1 MTDIEYLLQKYKKQ
15 YVKGEYISNKTA
27 RELMAEN
34 YQKERIRVAKIIL
47 ASVNAPKN
55 IEQEILYWLEEI
67 NDLKFIHRYWTLE
80 KIISLMVICEY
91 QLCYNDFNITDLYL
105 WDYYD
110 FNWLSFE
117 KAKTRYYKHIL
128 KHSKY
133 IEVNKR

>member
-1 MTDIEYLLQKYKKQ
+1 MTDIEYLLRKYKKQ

-34 YQKERIRVAKIIL
+34 YQKERIRVAKTIL

-55 IEQEILYWLEEI
+55 IEQEVLYWLEEI
-67 NDLKFIHRYWTLE
+67 KDLQFINRDWVLE

-91 QLCYNDFNITDLYL
+91 QLSYPNFNVTELYL

-110 FNWLSFE
+110 FDWLSFE
-117 KAKTRYYKHIL
+117 YAKTNYYKYIL